1 MRKFTIKSEKSLTK
15 QKVSKLIESYFGE
28 IDEKEDNSYL
38 VTNPNHSVLN
48 EIYIEINKNE
58 NTLLLDIT
66 EKELSYIES
75 NDLLSEVPDATTSKN
90 KFLKKVTGKTVED
103 RKKEWRRDVLPT
115 EESIIRYS

>member
-28 IDEKEDNSYL
+28 IDEKENNSYL

-48 EIYIEINKNE
+48 EIYIEINQNE

-75 NDLLSEVPDATTSKN
+75 NGLLSEVPDATTSKN

-115 EESIIRYS
+115 EESIIRYT